1 MLDAEKSFDE
11 VRQWSDIPKHI
22 FIPVRNARDK
32 LEEALREVKNKK
44 YKPERKIGF
53 IKRVS

>member
-1 MLDAEKSFDE
+1 MLDAGKSFDE

-22 FIPVRNARDK
+22 FIPVRNVRDK
-32 LEEALREVKNKK
+32 LEEVLREVKNKK